1 MENIN
6 EEWPLLSAQKKQ
18 IACVHIHLNRFHFF
32 LAYVCKFDW
41 DLNML
46 VYYCS
51 LLLQFIQNFIKS
63 CRIRNCNFYGQIQTI
78 DEPREK
84 SEQDVHLQRQKKES
98 TDSKGVLV
106 KIGIDSQI
114 SFDQF

>member
-1 MENIN
+1 
-6 EEWPLLSAQKKQ
+6 
-18 IACVHIHLNRFHFF
+18 
-32 LAYVCKFDW
+32 
-41 DLNML
+41 ML

-51 LLLQFIQNFIKS
+51 LF
-63 CRIRNCNFYGQIQTI
+63 RISSKIVELETAIFTGQIQTI